1 MTVNNNTGILSVL
14 LLVFIAVV
22 ILPLGAEAMQEGERP
37 FVTTW
42 RVGWTI
48 DEPSDILEG
57 WTRDYVNIKVGGA
70 NGTYTIFW
78 GDGTFDVDVSGDQR
92 HTYTEGGDYTIS
104 IYGDFPH
111 PSFGSRQL
119 LSIEQWGDIQWESM
133 AYAFQGARNMVYNAH
148 DSPNLSSVTDM
159 SGMFIDTYS
168 FNGDLSTWD
177 VSSITNMHRM
187 FSVSAF
193 NGNISSWD
201 VSSVTD
207 MSWMFSGALFFNGN
221 ISSWDVSSVTD
232 MRNMFENAES
242 FNGDL
247 STWDV
252 SNVTDM
258 FAMFFR
264 AASFNGNISSW
275 DVSNVGHMG
284 AMFQRA
290 HSFDQNLGN
299 WYITI
304 NNTSIERADIPGIVG
319 TISAQNAYLDGH
331 NPTYTIIPGSDSDR
345 FEVTD
350 GNKLIMVSAATD
362 QESYTITIAAAPP
375 GSNYENG
382 NTQKDIQ
389 IVLKDSDDSS
399 GEG

>member
-1 MTVNNNTGILSVL
+1 MTMNSNTGILSVL

-22 ILPLGAEAMQEGERP
+22 ILPLGAEAIREGERP

-42 RVGWTI
+42 RVDWPI

-57 WTRDYVNIKVGGA
+57 WARDYVNIKVGGA

-133 AYAFQGARNMVYNAH
+133 AYTFQGARNMIYNAH
-148 DSPNLSSVTDM
+148 DSPNLSNVTDM
-159 SGMFIDTYS
+159 SGMFKDTYS

-177 VSSITNMHRM
+177 VSSVTNMHLM

-193 NGNISSWD
+193 NNSSISSWD

-207 MSWMFSGALFFNGN
+207 MSWMFSGAIFFNGN
-221 ISSWDVSSVTD
+221 ISTWDVSSVTD

-242 FNGDL
+242 FNGNI
-247 STWDV
+247 SSWDV
-252 SNVTDM
+252 SSVTDM
-258 FAMFFR
+258 FAMF
-264 AASFNGNISSW
+264 ANAPLFNSDISSW
-275 DVSNVGHMG
+275 NVSSVKHMG
-284 AMFQRA
+284 FMFGTN
-290 HSFDQNLGN
+290 SIDQNFGN

-304 NNTSIERADIPGIVG
+304 DNTSIERADVPGIVG

-331 NPTYTIIPGSDSDR
+331 NPTYTIIPGGDSDR
-345 FEVTD
+345 FEITD
-350 GNKLIMVSAATD
+350 GNKLIMVSAAPD

-375 GSNYENG
+375 NSNYEHG
-382 NTQKDIQ
+382 NNQKDIQ
-389 IVLKDSDDSS
+389 IVLKD
-399 GEG
+399 GL

>member
-1 MTVNNNTGILSVL
+1 MMMNSNVSVIAVL
-14 LLVFIAVV
+14 LFVFVTVV
-22 ILPLGAEAMQEGERP
+22 ILPLGAEAVQEGERP

-78 GDGTFDVDVSGDQR
+78 GDGTFDVDVSGDQH

-104 IYGDFPH
+104 IYGDFPN

-177 VSSITNMHRM
+177 VSSVTNMHRM
-187 FSVSAF
+187 FTSSAF
-193 NGNISSWD
+193 NNSSISSWD
-201 VSSVTD
+201 VSNVTD
-207 MSWMFSGALFFNGN
+207 MSWMFTASLFNGN

-232 MRNMFENAES
+232 MRNMFEGS
-242 FNGDL
+242 LFNGNI
-247 STWDV
+247 SSWDV
-252 SNVTDM
+252 SSVTDM
-258 FAMFFR
+258 FAMF
-264 AASFNGNISSW
+264 ANAPLFNGNISSW
-275 DVSNVGHMG
+275 DVSNVTHMG
-284 AMFQRA
+284 AMFQGT

-304 NNTSIERADIPGIVG
+304 DNTSIEMADVPGIVG

-331 NPTYTIIPGSDSDR
+331 DPTYTIIPGGDSDR
-345 FEVTD
+345 FEIAD
-350 GNKLIMVSAATD
+350 SNKLIMVSATPD
-362 QESYTITIAAAPP
+362 QESYTITVTAAPP
-375 GSNYENG
+375 GSIDEHG
-382 NTQKDIQ
+382 NNRKDIQ